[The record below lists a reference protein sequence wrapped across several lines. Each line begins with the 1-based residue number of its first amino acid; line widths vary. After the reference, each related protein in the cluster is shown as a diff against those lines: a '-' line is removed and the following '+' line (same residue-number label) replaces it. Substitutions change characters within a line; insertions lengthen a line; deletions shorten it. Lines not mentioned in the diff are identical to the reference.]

1 MFTIPLLAE
10 NIRKFR
16 TANNMTQTQLAQRI
30 NVSCQAIS
38 KWERGAA
45 VPELDKLC
53 LLSREFCVSLDE
65 LVGNMED
72 GKKIMLGVDGGG
84 SKTEFVL
91 FDEDGNILRTL
102 RLGPCN
108 PNTVGLDNAVKLL
121 QEGIEQLRQTAPD
134 ISAAFVGGAGFK
146 VGGNGEKIAGLL
158 SRKYPQMKIR
168 CDSDAVNVFASAHS
182 GGDSIAG
189 ICGTGTCVYLL
200 KNGVYTRYTGWG
212 YLLDV
217 KGSGF
222 HIGRDA
228 IRAALEEAEG
238 LGDETLLSG
247 IIRMRLEA
255 PVREC
260 IRDFYSKGP
269 AYIASFAQCVFEA
282 YALNDK
288 KAREILEDNARR
300 FAFVIN
306 KVAQDHPGI
315 NQIILSG
322 SIVTKNDCFLQMVK
336 NNLNPGLN
344 VVLPELTLAQG
355 ACIVC
360 ARMCDVDAEK
370 IYRAFKAQNR
380 EG

>member
-1 MFTIPLLAE
+1 M
-10 NIRKFR
+10 
-16 TANNMTQTQLAQRI
+16 
-30 NVSCQAIS
+30 
-38 KWERGAA
+38 
-45 VPELDKLC
+45 
-53 LLSREFCVSLDE
+53 
-65 LVGNMED
+65 
-72 GKKIMLGVDGGG
+72 
-84 SKTEFVL
+84 
-91 FDEDGNILRTL
+91 
-102 RLGPCN
+102 
-108 PNTVGLDNAVKLL
+108 
-121 QEGIEQLRQTAPD
+121 
-134 ISAAFVGGAGFK
+134 
-146 VGGNGEKIAGLL
+146 
-158 SRKYPQMKIR
+158 
-168 CDSDAVNVFASAHS
+168 
-182 GGDSIAG
+182 
-189 ICGTGTCVYLL
+189 
-200 KNGVYTRYTGWG
+200 
-212 YLLDV
+212 

-238 LGDETLLSG
+238 LGEETLLSG

-255 PVREC
+255 PVRDC

-269 AYIASFAQCVFEA
+269 AYIASFARCVFEA

-336 NNLNPGLN
+336 NNLNPALD

-355 ACIVC
+355 ACLVC